1 MIDRYICILEFDNSS
16 QVKVRKKDSVNTFL
30 NIGLKISHS
39 KMEDASQKIIFDIF
53 PQQRARFVNKGHSPN
68 CFFSIQYLMQI

>member
-1 MIDRYICILEFDNSS
+1 MIDRYICILEFDNPS
-16 QVKVRKKDSVNTFL
+16 QVEVKKKSVNTFL
-30 NIGLKISHS
+30 SIALKISHS